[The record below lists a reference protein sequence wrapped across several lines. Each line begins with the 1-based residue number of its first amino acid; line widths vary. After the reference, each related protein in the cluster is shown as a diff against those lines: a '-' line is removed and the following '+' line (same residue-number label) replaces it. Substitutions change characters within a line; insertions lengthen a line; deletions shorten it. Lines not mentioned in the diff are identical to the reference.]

1 MVYFDPDLLRSFLA
15 FVDSGTLARAAGIVG
30 RTPSAITAQMQRLEG
45 LAGEA
50 LLVAEGRGRRLT
62 PAGQALA
69 RHARRI
75 LAAHQ
80 DAWLELQGA
89 RAAGTVS
96 AGMTQDFADSL
107 LPQVLPAFLSTHP
120 RLRLD
125 LRVGR
130 SREMASAFADG
141 RLDVLLAVRL
151 AVEPDEIATFDEP
164 TVWLAAESL
173 AFDPADDLPLAL
185 LDAPCAF
192 REAALQALETA
203 GRPFRLAT
211 TSASLSG
218 ILAAVRAGMAITL
231 RLPRGAGQGLVAAPA
246 LLQLPLTPPA
256 AFSIRLRGD
265 SLPAA
270 RTLAE
275 LLAQHHLRQ

>member
-1 MVYFDPDLLRSFLA
+1 MTYFDPDLLRALLA
-15 FVDSGTLARAAGIVG
+15 FADSGTLARAAAIVG
-30 RTPSAITAQMQRLEG
+30 RTPSAVTAQMQRLEAA
-45 LAGEA
+45 AGEP

-80 DAWLELQGA
+80 HAWLDLRGA
-89 RAAGTVS
+89 RADGTVS
-96 AGMTQDFADSL
+96 LGVTQDFADSL
-107 LPQVLPAFLSTHP
+107 LPLVLPAFLSTHP

-130 SREMASAFADG
+130 SREMATGFSEG
-141 RLDVLLAVRL
+141 RLDLLLAARL
-151 AVEPDEIATFDEP
+151 DVEADELAAFEEP
-164 TVWLAAESL
+164 TVWLAAETL
-173 AFDPADDLPLAL
+173 AFDPTGDLPLAL

-192 REAALQALETA
+192 RDAALSALETA
-203 GRPFRLAT
+203 GRHFRLST

-218 ILAAVRAGMAITL
+218 ILAAVRAGMAVTL
-231 RLPRGAGQGLVAAPA
+231 RLPRSVGQGLVIAPA
-246 LLQLPLTPPA
+246 FLGLPPTPPQS
-256 AFSIRLRGD
+256 FSIRLRAG
-265 SLPAA
+265 SVPAA

-275 LLAQHHLRQ
+275 LMAGQMAQ